1 MRAMIAACC
10 CNIWLQ
16 LCCCCCC
23 CGGGGGGGFPAVSKF
38 FFVFPLVFL
47 ALPFV
52 LVQFHQLFMLFI
64 GFLALHLAG
73 AAAAAAAA
81 AAAIAVVVD
90 LRHDGFEN
98 KKREGGWLVG
108 WVGGWL
114 VVWAVVCLFVCVL
127 VCWLPPPPQCVLQY
141 GVCMRL
147 RERRTSRRTEI
158 KEADDIQ
165 YI

>member
-23 CGGGGGGGFPAVSKF
+23 CCCCGGGGGGGGGGGFPAVSKF

-64 GFLALHLAG
+64 GFLVLHLAG
-73 AAAAAAAA
+73 AAAAAAA

-108 WVGGWL
+108 WLGGWL
-114 VVWAVVCLFVCVL
+114 VGCLWLFVCLCVGLL
-127 VCWLPPPPQCVLQY
+127 VAPAPAMRIAIW
-141 GVCMRL
+141 CMH
-147 RERRTSRRTEI
+147 ETQG
-158 KEADDIQ
+158 KKNKQAN
-165 YI
+165 